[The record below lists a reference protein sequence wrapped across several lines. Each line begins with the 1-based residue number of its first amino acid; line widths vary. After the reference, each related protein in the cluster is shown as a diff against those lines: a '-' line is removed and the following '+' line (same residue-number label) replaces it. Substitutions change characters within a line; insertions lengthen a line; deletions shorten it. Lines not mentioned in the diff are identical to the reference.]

1 MLTRVKIM
9 WFTDILDKNKIVNLK
24 RKLLELENVKTKST
38 MMINC

>member
-1 MLTRVKIM
+1 M